1 MQFQDGYADTVA
13 KFLKKKKKD
22 DKLNKFDIDMKLSV
36 IKPLHARWLVKTHK
50 QLAQKTH
57 LIRGAFHAAR
67 ITVNQ

>member
-1 MQFQDGYADTVA
+1 MQFQDWYADAVA

-22 DKLNKFDIDMKLSV
+22 IDMRLSV
-36 IKPLHARWLVKTHK
+36 IKPLHARWIVKTHK

-57 LIRGAFHAAR
+57 LISGAFDAAG